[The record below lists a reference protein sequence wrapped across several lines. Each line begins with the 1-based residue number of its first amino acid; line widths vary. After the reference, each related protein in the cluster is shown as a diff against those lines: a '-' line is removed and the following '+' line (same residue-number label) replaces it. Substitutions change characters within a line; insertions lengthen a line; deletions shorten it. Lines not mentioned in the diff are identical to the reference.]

1 MKGNWTIRQL
11 CAAVLGVCAAATTA
25 TSCAGFIFDD
35 RSGCV
40 SGVQVSFR
48 YDYNLQRADMFE
60 EHVGEVTVYVF
71 DGQGRFIL
79 SQTTDS
85 ESVADLSID
94 LQEGAYYLVALAHQD
109 SYTGDPSLPGAQF
122 IRTVPDPGGR
132 MADLQVVLECGEDQD
147 GVFRVSHDG
156 LPLDTLWHA
165 WTPVPVSVG
174 RTGYTDA
181 ELSLVR
187 DTKRI
192 SVSVRDLDKK
202 GGSRTEDYD
211 MTVTDSNGRLYHDN
225 SVDGTAMVRYTPYVV
240 WNTAADGSSDSTAR
254 AEFMTSRIVCHD
266 DPAEDARL
274 RIVERASGQAVV
286 DVSLPDLLGSM
297 AGYDELQ
304 RYSSQEFLDRG
315 YDYSLSFYLSG
326 GDWKYLTVTVGVLG
340 WSRKIQNVDI

>member
-1 MKGNWTIRQL
+1 
-11 CAAVLGVCAAATTA
+11 
-25 TSCAGFIFDD
+25 
-35 RSGCV
+35 
-40 SGVQVSFR
+40 
-48 YDYNLQRADMFE
+48 
-60 EHVGEVTVYVF
+60 
-71 DGQGRFIL
+71 
-79 SQTTDS
+79 
-85 ESVADLSID
+85 
-94 LQEGAYYLVALAHQD
+94 
-109 SYTGDPSLPGAQF
+109 
-122 IRTVPDPGGR
+122 

-147 GVFRVSHDG
+147 GIFKVRHDG

-165 WTPVPVSVG
+165 WTPVPVSVD

-192 SVSVRDLDKK
+192 SVSVRDLDRK
-202 GGSRTEDYD
+202 GGSRAEYYEL
-211 MTVTDSNGRLYHDN
+211 TVTDCNGRLRYDN
-225 SVDGTAMVRYTPYVV
+225 SVDGADTVLYTPYIT
-240 WNTAADGSSDSTAR
+240 WNTAAEGSYDSTAR

-274 RIVERASGQAVV
+274 RIVEKASGRAAV

-326 GDWKYLTVTVGVLG
+326 GEWKYVTVTIGVLG